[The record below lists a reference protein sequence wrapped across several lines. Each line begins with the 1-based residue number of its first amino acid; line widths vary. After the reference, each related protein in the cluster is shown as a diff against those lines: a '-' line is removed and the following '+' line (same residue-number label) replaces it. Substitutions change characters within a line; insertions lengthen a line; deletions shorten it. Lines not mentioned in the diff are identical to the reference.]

1 MSLLSALSFGNPIAL
16 WALLSIPGIWI
27 LLKIYPPVP
36 KTIFF
41 PALRFLNNIKNEEE
55 TAGNTPLWLL
65 LFRILLVSVL
75 IIAFSQPTYNA
86 KPYLKI

>member
-16 WALLSIPGIWI
+16 WGLLSIPGIWI

-41 PALRFLNNIKNEEE
+41 PALRFLNNIRNEE
-55 TAGNTPLWLL
+55 
-65 LFRILLVSVL
+65 L
-75 IIAFSQPTYNA
+75 IVMIWANEIYDPSNPDTFSYQ
-86 KPYLKI
+86 I